1 MHTPIS
7 VQTAN
12 HRTSQASFQD
22 PQSSMERKQEQ
33 EKSFEEE
40 AAMAMEASSSALR
53 LLLHRMAQR
62 CAGYLGLAVPLA
74 SDYSQSLG
82 AGGDHLK
89 PTGAVDGVVPPP
101 EEEFTVVQVQS
112 RSMVFQNNRKID
124 QGVGGRGGI
133 KY

>member
-1 MHTPIS
+1 
-7 VQTAN
+7 
-12 HRTSQASFQD
+12 
-22 PQSSMERKQEQ
+22 MERKQEQ

-53 LLLHRMAQR
+53 SLLHRMAQR
-62 CAGYLGLAVPLA
+62 CAGYLGLAAPLA

-89 PTGAVDGVVPPP
+89 PTGAADGVVVQP

-112 RSMVFQNNRKID
+112 RSMAFQSNRKID